1 MVLKQ
6 VGMMTVIGGVAGILV
21 AIGLSKLASTLLFG
35 LQGTDPVAM
44 SAAALLLGLVA
55 LAAGGIPAMKA
66 ARIDPIK
73 ALRYE

>member
-1 MVLKQ
+1 
-6 VGMMTVIGGVAGILV
+6 MTLVGGVVGIL
-21 AIGLSKLASTLLFG
+21 ASIGLSKLAGTLLFG
-35 LQGTDPVAM
+35 LQGTDPAAM

-66 ARIDPIK
+66 ARVDPIR